1 MSGCRRAAG
10 GHDQHGEQRKRRE
23 SSTAGRHAEGVRDG
37 STLHAVF
44 PLYALRRHCCMH
56 NLDYS
61 RSRPMLAVGLSM
73 ILAVVAPAHAQQ
85 PPPALTQFLRQTI
98 ALDAAQLAMI
108 ERGEAVVKVLDTQ
121 NKRDVA
127 VFGIVTADAPRESY
141 IRQLRDFEKSLQSPV
156 RARVGIFSDPVAAAD
171 VQTVTLDR
179 QDAEDLRKCQPG
191 KCDFKL
197 PATEM
202 QRIRERV
209 DWSAGDQ
216 RAPVTAYARQRLLDY
231 ATDYR
236 GRGDSAMVVY
246 DDRGNVR
253 SSDAFADLLAQSPYV
268 YRYAPSLARYLS
280 AYPRAKLDGVS
291 DVLFWSETAAPRMRR
306 TLTVTHLAVYSPPEL
321 PGTTLAAAKQIYAN
335 HYFEAAFDL
344 TTIVDRHTADG
355 SSGIYL
361 IVLRRF
367 RFDNLP
373 SGGLLNIRGKVV
385 GSLRDQMLGD
395 LPREKAIAEQART
408 R

>member
-1 MSGCRRAAG
+1 MLTIGPWMIGGLLAITASG
-10 GHDQHGEQRKRRE
+10 
-23 SSTAGRHAEGVRDG
+23 
-37 STLHAVF
+37 
-44 PLYALRRHCCMH
+44 
-56 NLDYS
+56 
-61 RSRPMLAVGLSM
+61 
-73 ILAVVAPAHAQQ
+73 HAQQ

-98 ALDAAQLAMI
+98 ALDAAQLAMM
-108 ERGEAVVKVLDTQ
+108 ERGEPVVKVLDTE

-127 VFGIVTADAPRESY
+127 VFGIITANAPRESY
-141 IRQLRDFEKSLQSPV
+141 ARQLRDFEKSLQSP
-156 RARVGIFSDPVAAAD
+156 ARTRIGIFSDPVSGAD

-179 QDAEDLRKCQPG
+179 QDADDLRKCQPG

-209 DWSAGDQ
+209 DWSAADQ
-216 RAPVTAYARQRLLDY
+216 RTQVTAYARQRLLEY

-268 YRYAPSLARYLS
+268 YQYAPSLARYLS
-280 AYPRAKLDGVS
+280 TYPRAKLDGVS

-344 TTIVDRHTADG
+344 TTIVDRQKADG
-355 SSGIYL
+355 SSGLYL

-373 SGGLLNIRGKVV
+373 SGGILNIRGKVV

-395 LPREKAIAEQART
+395 LARQKAIAEETRT

>member
-1 MSGCRRAAG
+1 MLGVGMVILSGLLVA
-10 GHDQHGEQRKRRE
+10 
-23 SSTAGRHAEGVRDG
+23 
-37 STLHAVF
+37 
-44 PLYALRRHCCMH
+44 
-56 NLDYS
+56 
-61 RSRPMLAVGLSM
+61 
-73 ILAVVAPAHAQQ
+73 APAHAQQ

-98 ALDAAQLAMI
+98 GLDATQLAMI

-127 VFGIVTADAPRESY
+127 VFGIIAADAPRESY
-141 IRQLRDFEKSLQSPV
+141 VAHLRQFEKSLQNPA
-156 RARVGIFSDPVAAAD
+156 RTRVGIFSDPVSSAD
-171 VQTVTLDR
+171 VQRVTLER

-209 DWSAGDQ
+209 DWSADDQ
-216 RAPVTAYARQRLLDY
+216 RGLVTAYARQRLLDY

-236 GRGDSAMVVY
+236 SRGDSAMVVY

-268 YRYAPSLARYLS
+268 YQYAPSLARYLS
-280 AYPRAKLDGVS
+280 EYPRAKLDGVD
-291 DVLFWSETAAPRMRR
+291 DVVFWSETAAPRMRR
-306 TLTVTHLAVYSPPEL
+306 TLTVTHLAIYSPPEL

-335 HYFEAAFDL
+335 HYFEAALDL
-344 TTIVDRHTADG
+344 TSVVDRQKADG
-355 SSGIYL
+355 SSGLYL

-373 SGGLLNIRGKVV
+373 SGGILNIRGKVV

-395 LPREKAIAEQART
+395 LARQKAIADEARM

>member
-1 MSGCRRAAG
+1 MMSG
-10 GHDQHGEQRKRRE
+10 
-23 SSTAGRHAEGVRDG
+23 
-37 STLHAVF
+37 
-44 PLYALRRHCCMH
+44 
-56 NLDYS
+56 
-61 RSRPMLAVGLSM
+61 
-73 ILAVVAPAHAQQ
+73 ILAITAPAHAQQ
-85 PPPALTQFLRQTI
+85 PPPALVQFLRQTI
-98 ALDAAQLAMI
+98 ALDDVQLGMV

-127 VFGIVTADAPRESY
+127 VFGIITADASRDSY
-141 IRQLRDFEKSLQSPV
+141 VRQLRDFQKSLRSP
-156 RARVGIFSDPVAAAD
+156 ARTRFGIFADPVNSAD
-171 VQTVTLDR
+171 VQSVTLDR

-209 DWSAGDQ
+209 DWSAADQ
-216 RAPVTAYARQRLLDY
+216 RAEVTAYARQRLLEY

-236 GRGDSAMVVY
+236 ARGDTALVVY

-253 SSDAFADLLAQSPYV
+253 ASDAFGDLLAQSPYV
-268 YRYAPSLARYLS
+268 YQYAPSLARYLS
-280 AYPRAKLDGVS
+280 AYPRAKLDGVG

-344 TTIVDRHTADG
+344 MTIVDRRKADG
-355 SSGIYL
+355 STGLYL

-373 SGGLLNIRGKVV
+373 SGGLLNIRGKVI
-385 GSLRDQMLGD
+385 GSLRDQLLGD
-395 LPREKAIAEQART
+395 LTREKANAEETRT

>member
-1 MSGCRRAAG
+1 
-10 GHDQHGEQRKRRE
+10 
-23 SSTAGRHAEGVRDG
+23 
-37 STLHAVF
+37 
-44 PLYALRRHCCMH
+44 
-56 NLDYS
+56 
-61 RSRPMLAVGLSM
+61 MLCIGLSM
-73 ILAVVAPAHAQQ
+73 IGGILAITAPAHAQQ
-85 PPPALTQFLRQTI
+85 PPPALAQFLRQTI
-98 ALDAAQLAMI
+98 ALDTAQLGMV

-127 VFGIVTADAPRESY
+127 VFGIITVDASRDAY
-141 IRQLRDFEKSLQSPV
+141 VRQLRDFQKSLRSP
-156 RARVGIFSDPVAAAD
+156 ARTRFGIFTDPVSSAD
-171 VQTVTLDR
+171 VQSLTLER

-202 QRIRERV
+202 QRIRDRV
-209 DWSAGDQ
+209 DWSAADQ
-216 RAPVTAYARQRLLDY
+216 RAQVTAYARQRLLEY

-236 GRGDSAMVVY
+236 ARGDAAMVVY

-253 SSDAFADLLAQSPYV
+253 ASDAFADLLAQSPYV
-268 YRYAPSLARYLS
+268 YQYAPSLARYLS
-280 AYPRAKLDGVS
+280 AYPRTKLDGVT

-306 TLTVTHLAVYSPPEL
+306 TLTVAHLAVYSPPEL

-344 TTIVDRHTADG
+344 MTIVDRQKPYG
-355 SSGIYL
+355 SPGLYL

-395 LPREKAIAEQART
+395 LAREKATAEETRT

>member
-1 MSGCRRAAG
+1 MV
-10 GHDQHGEQRKRRE
+10 
-23 SSTAGRHAEGVRDG
+23 GV
-37 STLHAVF
+37 L
-44 PLYALRRHCCMH
+44 
-56 NLDYS
+56 
-61 RSRPMLAVGLSM
+61 LATTRTV
-73 ILAVVAPAHAQQ
+73 HAQQ
-85 PPPALTQFLRQTI
+85 PPQALTQFLRQTI
-98 ALDAAQLAMI
+98 GLDAAQLDI
-108 ERGEAVVKVLDTQ
+108 VERGEAVVKVLDTQ

-127 VFGIVTADAPRESY
+127 IFGIITADAPRESY
-141 IRQLRDFEKSLQSPV
+141 ARHLRDFQKSLQSPA
-156 RARVGIFSDPVAAAD
+156 RARFGIFADPANAAD
-171 VQTVTLDR
+171 VQSVTLDR

-202 QRIRERV
+202 QRIRDRI
-209 DWSAGDQ
+209 DWSAADQ
-216 RAPVTAYARQRLLDY
+216 RTQVTSYARQRLLEY
-231 ATDYR
+231 VTGYR

-253 SSDAFADLLAQSPYV
+253 ASDAFADLLAQSPYV
-268 YRYAPSLARYLS
+268 YQYAPSLTRYLTS
-280 AYPRAKLDGVS
+280 YPRARLDGVS
-291 DVLFWSETAAPRMRR
+291 YVLFWSQTQAPRMRR

-344 TTIVDRHTADG
+344 MTVVDRPKADG
-355 SSGIYL
+355 SRGLYL

-395 LPREKAIAEQART
+395 LAREKATAEEPRS

>member
-1 MSGCRRAAG
+1 MN
-10 GHDQHGEQRKRRE
+10 
-23 SSTAGRHAEGVRDG
+23 VV
-37 STLHAVF
+37 HAVF
-44 PLYALRRHCCMH
+44 PLGTLRRLCGMPIA
-56 NLDYS
+56 NYS
-61 RSRPMLAVGLSM
+61 RARLTLAIGLPVITG
-73 ILAVVAPAHAQQ
+73 ILAVTTSAHAQQ
-85 PPPALTQFLRQTI
+85 TPPALAQFLRQTI
-98 ALDAAQLAMI
+98 ALDATQLAMV
-108 ERGEAVVKVLDTQ
+108 ERGEAVVKVLDTE

-127 VFGIVTADAPRESY
+127 VFGIITVDASRDSY
-141 IRQLRDFEKSLQSPV
+141 VRHLRDFQKSLRSPG
-156 RARVGIFSDPVAAAD
+156 RARFGIFSDPVTTDD
-171 VQTVTLDR
+171 VQLVTLDR

-209 DWSAGDQ
+209 DWSAADQ
-216 RAPVTAYARQRLLDY
+216 RAEVTSYARQRLLEY

-236 GRGDSAMVVY
+236 ARGDTAMVVY

-253 SSDAFADLLAQSPYV
+253 ASDAFADLLAQSPYV
-268 YRYAPSLARYLS
+268 YQYAPSLARYLS
-280 AYPRAKLDGVS
+280 AYPRRKLDGVS
-291 DVLFWSETAAPRMRR
+291 EVMFWSETAAPRMRR

-344 TTIVDRHTADG
+344 TTIADRPKGDG
-355 SSGIYL
+355 SSGLYL
-361 IVLRRF
+361 IALRRF

-373 SGGLLNIRGKVV
+373 SGGLLNIRGKVI
-385 GSLRDQMLGD
+385 GSLRDQLLGD
-395 LPREKAIAEQART
+395 LAREKAIAEEPRP